1 MYFSYF
7 IFNAVIAVVQGNM
20 WERELKD
27 VTIMILLLLY
37 LVEQHFS

>member
-7 IFNAVIAVVQGNM
+7 IFNAAIAVVQGNM

-27 VTIMILLLLY
+27 VTNNDIIIIII
-37 LVEQHFS
+37 